1 MKTLEIKGSFRT
13 ELGKKSSKK
22 ARKEGNVPCVIYRK
36 DQNIHFQVHENSFR
50 NLIYTPDAHIVKLN
64 LDDKEYKVVLQ
75 DVQFHPVTDS
85 ITHADFIEI
94 FDDKPIV
101 ISLPVKITGDS
112 VGVKAG
118 GKLRIKKR
126 HLKVKGYANDIPEF
140 LLIDITDVKIHHS
153 VKVGDLSYD
162 KIELIDPK
170 ITTVLSVATSRVVQ
184 KEEEAEGVEGAEKPA
199 GEAAE
204 GAAPAAA
211 TTEGKTPSEGKAHT
225 EGKPHAESK
234 PHAEGKSK

>member
-22 ARKEGNVPCVIYRK
+22 ARKEGNVPCVIYGK
-36 DQNIHFQVHENSFR
+36 EKNIHFQVHENSFK
-50 NLIYTPDAHIVKLN
+50 NLVYTPDAHIVKLD
-64 LDDKEYKVVLQ
+64 LEGKEYKVVLQ
-75 DVQFHPVTDS
+75 DIQFHPVTDK
-85 ITHADFIEI
+85 ITHVDFIEI
-94 FDDKPIV
+94 FDNKPV
-101 ISLPVKITGDS
+101 TISLPIKITGDS

-126 HLKVKGYANDIPEF
+126 HLKVKGFANDIPEL

-184 KEEEAEGVEGAEKPA
+184 KEEGEGVEGAEKPA
-199 GEAAE
+199 AEGVE

-211 TTEGKTPSEGKAHT
+211 AADGKAPAEGKAHT
-225 EGKPHAESK
+225 DGKSHI
-234 PHAEGKSK
+234 EGKSK